1 MISLLPSCAFA
12 QRGTGE
18 LRIAVRDASGGGLA
32 ARARIEN
39 PSTST
44 DITVDLPGDGRYSFR
59 SLPFGSYRVSLTRE
73 GFERYAATVEVRS
86 EVPRNL
92 DVTLSIQPVG
102 TAIEVTTSE
111 ALVDTGRT
119 GTAYYAGVQ
128 QMRERESGGAG
139 RGVIDMVNAQPG
151 WLLEANGVLHPRLS
165 EYQTQ
170 YVVNGFPVL
179 ENRSPAF
186 APAMET
192 EEVQSM
198 KVYTSGIPAEFGRK
212 LGGIIEVTTER
223 NTSPGFHGLA
233 SAQGG
238 SYGTVSGFLS
248 GQYVAG
254 RTTASLSGGAFTTD
268 RFLDPPVEANFTN
281 HASGGSVAGSVER
294 DLNAADRL
302 RVSAV
307 SRRSRFLVPNELPQ
321 QAAGQRQDRADGE
334 SEGDISW
341 QHVFSAGLVGALRGM
356 VRDVSAT
363 LWSNP
368 LSTPIRVSQD
378 RGFREAY
385 VNGSISGHRGRHEW
399 KTGAE
404 ASFAA
409 VRETFG
415 YDIVAYRLNGI
426 RIFDRDT
433 PAALRFADRGQ
444 DREQAAFVQ
453 DTVRL
458 GSFTLSAGLRFDHYR
473 LLVDET
479 AFSPRLGA
487 AWYWP
492 AAGLLLHA
500 TYDRVFGTPAFE
512 NLLVSASPA
521 ARSLNNAALYLPL
534 RPSRGNYYDGG
545 FVKGLGGKFR
555 LSASYFR
562 RDLERFG
569 DDDVLLNTGVS
580 FPIAFERA
588 TMRGVE
594 VKADVPRWGRFSG
607 YVSYSNMIGIGQY
620 PIAGGLFLDDGAADL
635 LDSRERFAVTQD
647 QRNTVRAM
655 ARYEIT
661 PRLWVSGTGWYNSGL
676 PVETGELNTRA
687 VLLAQ
692 YGANVVS
699 RVNFSRG
706 RVRPSTAV
714 DVSAGAALW
723 KHERRSLTL
732 QADAM
737 NLGDR
742 LNVINFAGLFSGT
755 ALAPGRTFGVRLR
768 AEF

>member
-18 LRIAVRDASGGGLA
+18 LRIAARDASGGGLA

-39 PSTST
+39 PSTAT

-111 ALVDTGRT
+111 ALVDPGRT

-254 RTTASLSGGAFTTD
+254 RTTASLSGGAVATD

-356 VRDVSAT
+356 VRDVWAT

-458 GSFTLSAGLRFDHYR
+458 GNFTLSAGLRFDHYR

-607 YVSYSNMIGIGQY
+607 YLSYSNMIGIGQY

-635 LDSRERFAVTQD
+635 LDSKERFAVTQD

-655 ARYEIT
+655 ARVEIT
-661 PRLWVSGTGWYNSGL
+661 PRLWMSGSGWYNSGL

-714 DVSAGAALW
+714 DVSAGAALL